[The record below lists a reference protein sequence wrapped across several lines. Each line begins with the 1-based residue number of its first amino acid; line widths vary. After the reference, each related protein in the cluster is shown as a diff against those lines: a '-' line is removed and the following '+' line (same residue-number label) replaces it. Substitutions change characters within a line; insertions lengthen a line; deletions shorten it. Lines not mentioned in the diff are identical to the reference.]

1 MIPRLNLE
9 NTSQSNI
16 VNFLQQLT
24 QTPFAGEIRGDFASR
39 LIASTDNSIYQILP
53 QAVVF
58 PRTQSDLVC
67 LFQLSAQP
75 EFADITFAPRGG
87 GTGTNGQSLSTGI
100 VIDCSKYM
108 NQILELN
115 LEAGWVEVQ
124 PGVILDQLNLYLKPY
139 GVFFAPNV
147 APSNRATIGGMIN
160 TDGCGKG
167 SRIYGRTSNHI
178 IELSWILADGTTARS
193 QSVDSGTL
201 SLLKDDSGS
210 LGTIYRQVDDI
221 VTSKGNLIADIF
233 PKMTRFM
240 TGYNVAKV
248 YSPDDGS
255 FNLNWLLA
263 GSEGTLAV
271 ITQAKLKLTKIPG
284 VKQLLALHY
293 NCFDDALQAAATLLE
308 WEPGAIETIDEK
320 ILALAKQ
327 DQIYYHVKDF
337 IGDAQA
343 INLVEFVAETSAE
356 IEDKV
361 SRLCDNFAPATGYYL
376 ATQETEIAHLWELRK
391 KGVGLLGNQPGRR
404 KPIPFMED
412 TAVPPVCLPSYIPE
426 LKALLTQYQ
435 LDYAMYGHVDVGCVH
450 IRPALDMQVP
460 EDEALI
466 RELSDRVVALV
477 RKYGGVMWG
486 EHGKGFRSEY
496 TPLFFGEELYQDLR
510 RIKAAF
516 DPHNKLNPGKIV
528 TPFNSEAE
536 VVKLEAPL
544 RGHFDRQVT
553 PSLQQAYQTAFNCNG
568 NGACFNFHGDDVM
581 CPSYKGMNNRIHSP
595 KGRASLLRE
604 WLRQLSLNAQPQ
616 IISFPFVSP
625 LSSSSSALSA
635 SPRFFYHSDVTGF
648 DITQSNI
655 LVKLWNSWGRFTGV
669 ADYSHD
675 VYEGMHGCLAC
686 KACATQCPIHV
697 NIPELKAQFLELY
710 HTRYLRHW
718 RDYLIANIE
727 AIAQWQSYTPNLSN
741 FTTLNPLSRWF
752 TKHFFALVDTPRV
765 SEYSV
770 QQGLL
775 ELNASKFDLAQ
786 LSALDKQARLQSI
799 ILLQDAFTSF
809 YDAQIVIDT
818 YALLKKLGYSVYV
831 APFFPNGKLLHLK
844 GFLGQFRAIAHQN
857 SQYLQQ
863 LGELGIPMV
872 GIEPSI
878 TLTYRDEYRK
888 YLPDVELPKVYLLQE
903 LLVTASVKLSPNTT
917 NQTYYLYEHCTEKTS
932 ALESG
937 KQWQRIFQ
945 AFGLELIPVSVGCC
959 GMAGI
964 YGHEVEHYP
973 TSREIY
979 QLSWKQHIPSNSE
992 ERQYI
997 LATGYSCRSQVKR
1010 FARWT
1015 PLHPIQALLKSIS
1028 SNNQ

>member
-1 MIPRLNLE
+1 MIPRLSLE
-9 NTSQSNI
+9 NTSQPNI

-67 LFQLSAQP
+67 LFKLSAKP

-115 LEAGWVEVQ
+115 LEAGWVKVQ
-124 PGVILDQLNLYLKPY
+124 PGVILDQLNLYLKPH

-178 IELSWILADGTTARS
+178 IELDWILADGTTGRS
-193 QSVDSGTL
+193 QSVDSSTL
-201 SLLKDDSGS
+201 SLLKEDSGS
-210 LGTIYRQVDDI
+210 LGKIYRQVDDI

-240 TGYNVAKV
+240 TGYNLAKV
-248 YSPDDGS
+248 YSADEGS

-271 ITQAKLKLTKIPG
+271 ITQAKLKLTKIPV

-293 NCFDDALQAAATLLE
+293 NCLDDALQSAATLLKS
-308 WEPGAIETIDEK
+308 EPGAIETIDEK

-327 DQIYYHVKDF
+327 DQIYYYVKDF

-343 INLVEFVAETSAE
+343 INLVEFVAESSTE
-356 IEDKV
+356 IENKIK
-361 SRLCDNFAPATGYYL
+361 RLWENLTPATGYYL

-391 KGVGLLGNQPGRR
+391 KGVGLLGNKPGRR

-412 TAVPPVCLPSYIPE
+412 TAVPPACLPSYIPE
-426 LKALLTQYQ
+426 LQALLAQYQ
-435 LDYAMYGHVDVGCVH
+435 LDYAMYGHIDVGCVH
-450 IRPALDMQVP
+450 LRPALDLQVP
-460 EDEALI
+460 EDETLI

-528 TPFNSEAE
+528 TPFNGPGE
-536 VVKLEAPL
+536 VVPLESPL
-544 RGHFDRQVT
+544 RGHFDRQVI
-553 PSLQQAYQTAFNCNG
+553 PSLQEAYQTAFNCNG
-568 NGACFNFHGDDVM
+568 NGACFNFHSDDIM

-595 KGRASLLRE
+595 KGRATLLRE
-604 WLRQLSLNAQPQ
+604 WLRQLSLNAQAQ
-616 IISFPFVSP
+616 
-625 LSSSSSALSA
+625 
-635 SPRFFYHSDVTGF
+635 T
-648 DITQSNI
+648 TQSNI
-655 LVKLWNSWGRFTGV
+655 LVKLWNSWGKFTGV
-669 ADYSHD
+669 ADYSHE
-675 VYEGMHGCLAC
+675 VYEGMHGCLSC

-697 NIPELKAQFLELY
+697 NIPDMKAQFLELY
-710 HTRYLRHW
+710 HTRYLRHG

-727 AIAQWQSYTPNLSN
+727 AIAQWQSYAPKLTN
-741 FTTLNPLSRWF
+741 FITLNPLSRWF
-752 TKHFFALVDTPRV
+752 TKHFFTLVDTPGA

-775 ELNASKFDLAQ
+775 EFKASKFDLAE
-786 LSALDKQARLQSI
+786 LSALDQQARSQSI

-818 YALLKKLGYSVYV
+818 YALLRNIGYSVYV
-831 APFFPNGKLLHLK
+831 VPFFPNGKLLHLK
-844 GFLGQFRAIAHQN
+844 GFLGQFRAIAHKN

-878 TLTYRDEYRK
+878 TLTYGDEYRK
-888 YLPDVELPKVYLLQE
+888 YLPDVELPKIYLLQE
-903 LLVTASVKLSPNTT
+903 FLVTATVKLPSITT
-917 NQTYYLYEHCTEKTS
+917 NKTYYLYEHCTEKTS
-932 ALESG
+932 ILESSS
-937 KQWQRIFQ
+937 QWQKVFQ
-945 AFGLELIPVSVGCC
+945 AFGLNLISVSVGCC

-964 YGHEVEHYP
+964 YGHEVEHYS

-979 QLSWKQHIPSNSE
+979 HLSWQQHIPSNPE
-992 ERQYI
+992 EKPYV

-1010 FARWT
+1010 FAGWT

-1028 SNNQ
+1028 ENN